1 MTMSVIVIGMSNES
15 LGVPFFG
22 LDMDTADVKG
32 FDEGYVDT
40 YTGIHRR
47 LVRAG
52 YLIPKPSG
60 VKIYYTFMDNP
71 VFSLDS
77 NTDLL
82 KGFDEG
88 YIASF

>member
-1 MTMSVIVIGMSNES
+1 
-15 LGVPFFG
+15 
-22 LDMDTADVKG
+22 
-32 FDEGYVDT
+32 
-40 YTGIHRR
+40 
-47 LVRAG
+47 
-52 YLIPKPSG
+52 
-60 VKIYYTFMDNP
+60 MDNP